1 MLSLSNNLNL
11 NKMKKVLISLAL
23 TASTCLFAQTGN
35 SPFAKYGYDKQIM
48 YTSSKGEFEE
58 FHDQTDVVEIGTAL
72 FDTRTNKFVGFVSD
86 EQEKNE
92 IAAAISAMAP
102 DPLCEK
108 YYWISPYAYC
118 LNNPVNMIDPDG
130 RDAVFIAFPDYK
142 ISAFGR
148 QWSNL
153 GHAGVLLID
162 NKTGLTKYY
171 EYGRYDAAE
180 RGEVRQ
186 RTISNVVIDKETG
199 KPTVASL
206 NKVMGEISD
215 KAGKG
220 GRIEGAYIESDK
232 FKEMNDYAQ
241 SKKAENN
248 NPDRKEYSITA
259 NNCGTFAADV
269 VKQDPE
275 VKEKAPTI
283 IDPRPNSMVKEYQ
296 DKFKPIIFDPNTK

>member
-1 MLSLSNNLNL
+1 
-11 NKMKKVLISLAL
+11 MKKVLFSLLILSVATSL
-23 TASTCLFAQTGN
+23 SAQTTMPNFSKHGYKK
-35 SPFAKYGYDKQIM
+35 PVMFA
-48 YTSSKGEFEE
+48 SKLGGFEE
-58 FHDQTDVVEIGTAL
+58 FHDNADIVEIGTVL
-72 FDTRTNKFVGFVSD
+72 FNTKTNQVVGFIEEEKIDAEVSSST
-86 EQEKNE
+86 
-92 IAAAISAMAP
+92 AAISI
-102 DPLCEK
+102 DPHCER
-108 YYWISPYAYC
+108 YPWISPYAYC
-118 LNNPVNMIDPDG
+118 MNNPVNMIDPDG

-162 NKTGLTKYY
+162 NKTGVTKYY
-171 EYGRYDAAE
+171 EYGRYDKAE
-180 RGEVRQ
+180 IGEVRQ

-199 KPTVASL
+199 KPTAASMD
-206 NKVMGEISD
+206 KVMGEISD

-248 NPDRKEYSITA
+248 NPDRKEYSITS

-269 VKQDPE
+269 VKQDPN
-275 VKEKAPTI
+275 VKKQAPAI
-283 IDPRPNSMVKEYQ
+283 IDPRPNSMAKEYQ
-296 DKFKPIIFDPNTK
+296 DNFKPIIYDPKTKKTEWEQ